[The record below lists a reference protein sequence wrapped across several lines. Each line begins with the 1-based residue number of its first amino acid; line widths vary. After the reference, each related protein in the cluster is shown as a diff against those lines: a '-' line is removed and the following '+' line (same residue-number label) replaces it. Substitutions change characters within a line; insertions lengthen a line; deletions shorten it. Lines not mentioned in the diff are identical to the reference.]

1 KRDWSSDV
9 CSSDLTFG
17 VSWNRGS
24 TCFMSLLRILGIK
37 ISCWFATGLQAR
49 NRAGDRRGF
58 RLGRLC
64 ARQIRQPPRATA
76 PAAQGN
82 YASRRRTGRV
92 RILLSLESIRTR
104 PQLEEDTS
112 KRTRPASASGESPQ
126 HSTTLTARPPSA
138 VSLYFED
145 ISAPVWR
152 IVSITSSRLTRCWPS
167 PHSAIRAALMA
178 LPAAIAL

>member
-1 KRDWSSDV
+1 FATIVPSSRHVTDPSLPMASLGCGGALIRAHTGPV
-9 CSSDLTFG
+9 LRYRFVTFG
-17 VSWNRGS
+17 VRWNRGS

-49 NRAGDRRGF
+49 NRAGDRRGC

-152 IVSITSSRLTRCWPS
+152 IE
-167 PHSAIRAALMA
+167 
-178 LPAAIAL
+178 

>member
-1 KRDWSSDV
+1 
-9 CSSDLTFG
+9 
-17 VSWNRGS
+17 
-24 TCFMSLLRILGIK
+24 ILGIK

-76 PAAQGN
+76 PAAEELVAFG
-82 YASRRRTGRV
+82 YSSRWKVSERDH
-92 RILLSLESIRTR
+92 S
-104 PQLEEDTS
+104 S

-138 VSLYFED
+138 ASLYFED

-178 LPAAIAL
+178 LPAAI